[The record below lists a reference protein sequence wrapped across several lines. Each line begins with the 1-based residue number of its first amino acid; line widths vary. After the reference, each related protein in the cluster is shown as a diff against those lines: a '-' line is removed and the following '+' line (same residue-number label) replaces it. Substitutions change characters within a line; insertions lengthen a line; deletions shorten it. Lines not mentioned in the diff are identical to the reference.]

1 MEGKIEMKDLYCAYY
16 TESQDITTYMVNKLA
31 VKEYDF
37 VLEPSAGEGVFI
49 EALLNKNDSIKVDA
63 LDINADAISIL
74 KNKYK
79 DNPNIDIRLTDT
91 LLDIELD
98 RYMDRQLWGEHSNLN
113 FDEQVNLFN
122 PSGGRYDK
130 VIGNPPY
137 GAWQNYDK
145 RSILK
150 KKYKGQYVKET
161 YSLFLLRCISLL
173 KLGGRLSF
181 IIPDT
186 FLFLNM
192 HEKLRKIILSHT
204 KIEEILIFPSQFFPG
219 VSFGYSNLSIIT
231 LERCSREI
239 ALTNSVRIIKGFKSS
254 KEFCSLLNGVYPEHL
269 IKYDLKQREILSNDK
284 SRFMLSQ
291 DNILSVINKSSKVIG
306 DVADVVTGFYT
317 GDNKKFIRVDN
328 NEIKGAK
335 HYSVIDKSKVFQS
348 TSLEGLDT
356 ANEGFIPFVKSA
368 STYKYKRNYDSWYV
382 RWDKHAIALYNTCK
396 KARFQN
402 SQFYFKTGIAVPM
415 VKSKVIRATLME
427 NRVFDQSIVGIF
439 PKNKD
444 YLYYILALMNSDI
457 INEFIHTINPTANN
471 SSNYIKQIPF
481 IEPDLKR
488 KSIIDSLVQKILD
501 LDFEQEFDKMSE
513 LHQTLNEYISQIY
526 SL

>member
-98 RYMDRQLWGEHSNLN
+98 RYMDRQLWGEHSNIN
-113 FDEQVNLFN
+113 SDEQVNLFN
-122 PSGGRYDK
+122 LSGGRYDK

-204 KIEEILIFPSQFFPG
+204 KIEEILIFPSKFFPG

-239 ALTNSVRIIKGFKSS
+239 ALTNSVQIIKGFKSP

-269 IKYDLKQREILSNDK
+269 IKYDLNY
-284 SRFMLSQ
+284 
-291 DNILSVINKSSKVIG
+291 
-306 DVADVVTGFYT
+306 FY
-317 GDNKKFIRVDN
+317 
-328 NEIKGAK
+328 
-335 HYSVIDKSKVFQS
+335 VFKMC
-348 TSLEGLDT
+348 G
-356 ANEGFIPFVKSA
+356 FVKSLRFV
-368 STYKYKRNYDSWYV
+368 TLVPKRFRRVRYEITQVYVCFYWFINY
-382 RWDKHAIALYNTCK
+382 
-396 KARFQN
+396 F
-402 SQFYFKTGIAVPM
+402 
-415 VKSKVIRATLME
+415 
-427 NRVFDQSIVGIF
+427 
-439 PKNKD
+439 
-444 YLYYILALMNSDI
+444 
-457 INEFIHTINPTANN
+457 INISGSGLCSGLRGNC
-471 SSNYIKQIPF
+471 
-481 IEPDLKR
+481 R
-488 KSIIDSLVQKILD
+488 KLEVTDRD
-501 LDFEQEFDKMSE
+501 
-513 LHQTLNEYISQIY
+513 
-526 SL
+526 